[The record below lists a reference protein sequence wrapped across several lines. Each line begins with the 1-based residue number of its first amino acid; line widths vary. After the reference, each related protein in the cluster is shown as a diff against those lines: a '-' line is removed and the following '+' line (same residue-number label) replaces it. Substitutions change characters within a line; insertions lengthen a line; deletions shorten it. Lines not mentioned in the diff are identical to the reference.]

1 MNEGKYTMR
10 ATAGGL
16 GKTKSGNPQIGVE
29 LMVSQGDGLGERI
42 TWYGYFT
49 DASKD
54 ITFRTLRTLGWEG
67 DDLSNLAGIDK
78 NEVTVYLKEEEWEGK
93 WSLKVKG
100 IYPLGGAGIANP
112 MSDAEAKSF
121 AAVMKGD
128 AIASRTGSGSKTES
142 GKPRPKSKAKP
153 PPDNA
158 RMPADDQPLDDD
170 IPF

>member
-1 MNEGKYTMR
+1 MDEAKYTMR
-10 ATAGGL
+10 AIAGGL
-16 GKTKSGNPQIGVE
+16 GKTHGGNPQIGVE
-29 LMVSQGDGLGERI
+29 LVVTQGPNAGERI

-49 DASKD
+49 DKAKE

-78 NEVTVYLKEEEWEGK
+78 NEVTVYVKNEEYQGV

-100 IYPLGGAGIANP
+100 IYPLGGAGLANP
-112 MSDAEAKSF
+112 MSEAEAKSF

-128 AIASRTGSGSKTES
+128 AIASRGNGSSAP
-142 GKPRPKSKAKP
+142 KPKAK
-153 PPDNA
+153 A
-158 RMPADDQPLDDD
+158 ERKPAQHADDD